1 MSEGLPPR
9 QPPSLLR
16 PRREPL
22 FGYVAL
28 SMLGHGGLLALAVL
42 VTLAGRGCAP
52 PAPLVDPDRA
62 LEVSLVVLP
71 KSESAMPD
79 RAQRAPA
86 PPTTP
91 EPPAEPPPE
100 PPAEPP
106 PQLSDLVV
114 HTEEP
119 DPEPAPEGPDDEERR
134 RELMAKLE
142 RERLLAELAGAPTGP
157 VDRDASDPDSTTT
170 ESIHALGPG
179 GRGDPE
185 LARYESQIQQLFMRH
200 FHPLAAITQSNPDLV
215 TKVMVR
221 VDPSSGVIQSWQ
233 IVESSGVPAYDAAA
247 ERAVAAVKQI
257 PLPPASYLDLV
268 RQGYVV
274 NFRAP

>member
-1 MSEGLPPR
+1 MSEGRPAR

-22 FGYVAL
+22 FGYVGL
-28 SMLGHGGLLALAVL
+28 SVAGHGALLVLGLV
-42 VTLAGRGCAP
+42 VTLTGRGCSPA
-52 PAPLVDPDRA
+52 APLVDPDRA

-79 RAQRAPA
+79 RAQRAPT
-86 PPTTP
+86 PPAAEQPKP
-91 EPPAEPPPE
+91 EAEPPPE
-100 PPAEPP
+100 PPPKA
-106 PQLSDLVV
+106 SDLVI

-119 DPEPAPEGPDDEERR
+119 EPAPPEGPTDEDRR
-134 RELMAKLE
+134 RELMAELE
-142 RERLLAELAGAPTGP
+142 RQRLLAELASAPTGP
-157 VDRDASDPDSTTT
+157 VDRDASDPDSTTH
-170 ESIHALGPG
+170 ESINALGPG

-185 LARYESQIQQLFMRH
+185 LARYESEIQQLFMKH

-215 TKVMVR
+215 TRIMVR
-221 VDPSSGVIQSWQ
+221 VDPSSGVIRSWE
-233 IVESSGVPAYDAAA
+233 IVEGSGVPAYDAAA

-257 PLPPASYLDLV
+257 PLPPEAYLGLV
-268 RQGYVV
+268 EKGYVV

>member
-1 MSEGLPPR
+1 MSSGRPTR

-22 FGYVAL
+22 FGYVGLSVVGHVAL
-28 SMLGHGGLLALAVL
+28 VVLGVV
-42 VTLAGRGCAP
+42 VTLSGRGCSP
-52 PAPLVDPDRA
+52 PPPLIDPDQA

-71 KSESAMPD
+71 RSESSMPD

-86 PPTTP
+86 PPAAEQPKPQP
-91 EPPAEPPPE
+91 EAPTEPPPRS
-100 PPAEPP
+100 
-106 PQLSDLVV
+106 SDLVV

-119 DPEPAPEGPDDEERR
+119 EPKPQPDGPDDDERR
-134 RELMAKLE
+134 RELMAQLE
-142 RERLLAELAGAPTGP
+142 RERLLSELAHAPTGP
-157 VDRDASDPDSTTT
+157 VDRDASDPDSTTD
-170 ESIHALGPG
+170 ESINALGPG

-200 FHPLAAITQSNPDLV
+200 FHPLAAITQSQPDLV

-221 VDPSSGVIQSWQ
+221 VDPSNGLIKSWE

-247 ERAVAAVKQI
+247 DRAVQAVKQI
-257 PLPPASYLDLV
+257 PLPPAAYMGLV
-268 RQGYVV
+268 QQGYIV

>member
-1 MSEGLPPR
+1 MSEGRPSR

-22 FGYVAL
+22 FGYVGL
-28 SMLGHGGLLALAVL
+28 SVVGHGALLALGVL
-42 VTLAGRGCAP
+42 VTLTGRGCSP

-86 PPTTP
+86 PPAAP
-91 EPPAEPPPE
+91 EPPTPQPE

-106 PQLSDLVV
+106 PQQSDLVV
-114 HTEEP
+114 HTDEP
-119 DPEPAPEGPDDEERR
+119 DPEPTPESPADEDRR
-134 RELMAKLE
+134 RELMAQLE
-142 RERLLAELAGAPTGP
+142 RERLLSELADAPTGP

-170 ESIHALGPG
+170 ESINALGPG

-221 VDPSSGVIQSWQ
+221 VDPASGVIQSWQ

-257 PLPPASYLDLV
+257 PLPPAAYLDLV